1 MICYRKLDVKS
12 TVATISRLQ
21 QRIDERFP
29 ESGLSKVC
37 HELHTVAVESST
49 NIARIAKPNYW
60 LRAVVGVII
69 AIMVFGLIV
78 SLLLV
83 DYQVNVALSSIVT
96 VLESIINDLILI
108 GAAIFFLVSIETRID
123 RHLVLTDLHELRA
136 IAHVI
141 DMHQLTKNP
150 TRRKKYNTK
159 HSPTSEMEPYE
170 LARYLDYCSEMLALT
185 GKVAALYSQA
195 STDSVIVAA
204 INEVEQLTTGLSRK
218 VWQKLMVLDRVTAE

>member
-1 MICYRKLDVKS
+1 MTNYRKLDVES

-21 QRIDERFP
+21 MRIDERFP
-29 ESGLSKVC
+29 DSGLSKVC
-37 HELHTVAVESST
+37 RELHTVAVESSA
-49 NIARIAKPNYW
+49 NISRIAKPNYW
-60 LRAVVGVII
+60 LRAAVGAII
-69 AIMVFGLIV
+69 AIMVLGLV
-78 SLLLV
+78 FSLAIV
-83 DYQVNVALSSIVT
+83 DYSVSTTLSSIVT

-123 RHLVLTDLHELRA
+123 RHLVLTDMHELRA

-150 TRRKKYNTK
+150 TRKKKYNTR
-159 HSPTSEMEPYE
+159 HSPASEMEPYE

-195 STDSVIVAA
+195 STDAVIIAA